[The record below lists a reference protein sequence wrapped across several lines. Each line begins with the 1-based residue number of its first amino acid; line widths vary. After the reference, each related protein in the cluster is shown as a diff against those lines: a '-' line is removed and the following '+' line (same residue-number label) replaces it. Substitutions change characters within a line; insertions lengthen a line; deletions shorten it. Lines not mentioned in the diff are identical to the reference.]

1 MNYILEDLMS
11 IRKHREKLALYRKL
25 QAKEKLAEAN
35 SAFELRNNELLN
47 FLQWRKNEE
56 ERLFEEIKNKY
67 QELYQIDIY
76 NQHIVAL
83 KNEQERLEKEFYRA
97 GQNVRKSEEE
107 LEKENA
113 TFKLQHRQKKK
124 LEEHKRNWLLEMSA
138 IEQRKDENEMDES
151 GTMRFNTTC
160 S

>member
-1 MNYILEDLMS
+1 MS